1 MPKPSAAND
10 QPDRSPRRVAYIFR
24 SIRQDKGFLMP
35 STILIVD
42 DSATI
47 LMSMEAI
54 LTRGGFVIVKAASGE
69 EASAKLQNGTKPA
82 LIITDIHMGQMSG
95 IDLIK
100 KVRVMP
106 GFQFIPILVVTTESQ
121 QSKRDEARAAKATG
135 WLVKPVQP
143 DDLMKVVKQILPKG

>member
-1 MPKPSAAND
+1 
-10 QPDRSPRRVAYIFR
+10 
-24 SIRQDKGFLMP
+24 MP

-42 DSATI
+42 DSVTI

-54 LTRGGFVIVKAASGE
+54 LTKGGFTVMKSPSGE
-69 EASAKLQNGTKPA
+69 DAVEKLQKGAKPA
-82 LIITDIHMGQMSG
+82 LIVTDIHMGQMSG

-100 KVRVMP
+100 KVRAMN

>member
-1 MPKPSAAND
+1 
-10 QPDRSPRRVAYIFR
+10 
-24 SIRQDKGFLMP
+24 MP

-42 DSATI
+42 DSVTI

-54 LTRGGFVIVKAASGE
+54 LAKGGFTVMKSSSGE
-69 EASAKLQNGTKPA
+69 DAMAKLQKGAKPA

-100 KVRVMP
+100 KVRVMS
-106 GFQFIPILVVTTESQ
+106 GFQFTPILVVTTESQ

>member
-1 MPKPSAAND
+1 MA
-10 QPDRSPRRVAYIFR
+10 
-24 SIRQDKGFLMP
+24 

-54 LTRGGFVIVKAASGE
+54 LGRGGFTVAKAASGE
-69 EASAKLQNGTKPA
+69 EAFSKLQAGAKPA
-82 LIITDIHMGQMSG
+82 MIITDIHMGQMSG
-95 IDLIK
+95 IELIK
-100 KVRVMP
+100 KVRALA
-106 GFQFIPILVVTTESQ
+106 GFQFTPILVVTTESQ

>member
-1 MPKPSAAND
+1 MPAT
-10 QPDRSPRRVAYIFR
+10 IF
-24 SIRQDKGFLMP
+24 
-35 STILIVD
+35 IVD

-54 LTRGGFVIVKAASGE
+54 LTKAGFAVSKAASGE
-69 EASAKLQNGTKPA
+69 EAMSKLQGGLKPS
-82 LIITDIHMGQMSG
+82 LIITDIHMGAMNG
-95 IDLIK
+95 IELIK

-143 DDLMKVVKQILPKG
+143 DDLVRVVKQILPNG